1 MAIDPSI
8 ITNATLQQQAQQNE
22 IGKNLA
28 GLTGAL
34 GQLVLGRKAQQMSQL
49 ATPQEQKAF
58 ANDSIFS
65 PYLNRVLK
73 ANQAESQK
81 NALDLLKAQAEIG
94 KTNSE
99 ATKNNAQAGG
109 FTLDNS
115 QKKFG
120 ALQGAFQ
127 QAALTGD
134 KGAVLLTLDALQRTG
149 TITPEDYAHNFK
161 IVSAMSPEEIKQYA
175 TGSGLLNKDLAPY
188 LSQTKDNAANNA
200 TSEAN
205 NIRTTD
211 ASRYATDTTA
221 ATADKNRAQDKILA
235 EQKIALER
243 GEFETMTG
251 TDGKAYAVYKDGRV
265 EPLLLK
271 SGEAFTP
278 QPKGNSGQP
287 KLSDKALQLV
297 NDLNVQLSTASQN
310 SSKINGLINDV
321 QSGRLNLSAANQ
333 LGAKARN
340 AIGLSDENSRGVENF
355 QTALN
360 QAVNDVLM
368 MAKGTQT
375 EGDANRAAQ
384 VIAAN
389 PPRDNAAALQA
400 LQRLA
405 AVQNNTIAVLN
416 QNINGIYDNYGLSRS
431 QGTPNQSAQAKSTEQ
446 NVTIPKG
453 AYMTLSD
460 VKASAKNAGISVE
473 DAIQRLQSKGVTIR

>member
-49 ATPQEQKAF
+49 ATPQEQQAF

-81 NALDLLKAQAEIG
+81 NAIDLLKAQAEIG

-188 LSQTKDNAANNA
+188 LSQTKNNEADNA
-200 TSEAN
+200 TSVAN

-211 ASRYATDTTA
+211 ASRYATDTAA
-221 ATADKNRAQDKILA
+221 ATADKNRIQDKILE
-235 EQKIALER
+235 EQKLAMER

-278 QPKGNSGQP
+278 QPKGTNKETQ
-287 KLSDKALQLV
+287 LQMIKRKE
-297 NDLNVQLSTASQN
+297 SAQN
-310 SSKINGLINDV
+310 HV
-321 QSGRLNLSAANQ
+321 SA
-333 LGAKARN
+333 
-340 AIGLSDENSRGVENF
+340 
-355 QTALN
+355 
-360 QAVNDVLM
+360 
-368 MAKGTQT
+368 
-375 EGDANRAAQ
+375 
-384 VIAAN
+384 
-389 PPRDNAAALQA
+389 
-400 LQRLA
+400 
-405 AVQNNTIAVLN
+405 
-416 QNINGIYDNYGLSRS
+416 
-431 QGTPNQSAQAKSTEQ
+431 SAQAASGATLAANIANRYVQGGYNPAKFALESKIPGTEAYGIAKDLESLKSNAFLSRADQMRGLGALTETEGARLISSVSPLDPMQSSEKFLTDLKNVANTFRDISKSNRDKAQLYANPNGNITNPTVAPAESTDQ

>member
-49 ATPQEQKAF
+49 ATPKEQQAF

-73 ANQAESQK
+73 AKQAESQK
-81 NALDLLKAQAEIG
+81 NAIDLLKAQAEIR

-134 KGAVLLTLDALQRTG
+134 KGAVLLTLDILQRTG

-188 LSQTKDNAANNA
+188 LSQTKNNEADNA
-200 TSEAN
+200 TSVAN

-211 ASRYATDTTA
+211 ASRYATDTAA
-221 ATADKNRAQDKILA
+221 ATADKNRIQDKILE
-235 EQKIALER
+235 EQKLAMER

-278 QPKGNSGQP
+278 QPKGTNKETQ
-287 KLSDKALQLV
+287 LQMIKRKE
-297 NDLNVQLSTASQN
+297 SAQN
-310 SSKINGLINDV
+310 HV
-321 QSGRLNLSAANQ
+321 SA
-333 LGAKARN
+333 
-340 AIGLSDENSRGVENF
+340 
-355 QTALN
+355 
-360 QAVNDVLM
+360 
-368 MAKGTQT
+368 
-375 EGDANRAAQ
+375 
-384 VIAAN
+384 
-389 PPRDNAAALQA
+389 
-400 LQRLA
+400 
-405 AVQNNTIAVLN
+405 
-416 QNINGIYDNYGLSRS
+416 
-431 QGTPNQSAQAKSTEQ
+431 SAQAASGATLAANIANRYVQGGYNPAKFALESKIPGTEAYGIAKDLESLKSNAFLSRADQMRGLGALTETEGARLISSVSPLDPMQSSEKFLTDLKNVANTFRDISKSNRDKAQLYANPNGNITNPTVAPAESTEQ

-460 VKASAKNAGISVE
+460 VKASAKNAGISVKE
-473 DAIQRLQSKGVTIR
+473 AIQRLQSKGVTIR

>member
-34 GQLVLGRKAQQMSQL
+34 GQLVLGRRINQMRQL
-49 ATPQEQKAF
+49 GTPDEQKAF
-58 ANDSIFS
+58 ANNSIFA
-65 PYLNRVLK
+65 PQLNQVLK
-73 ANQAESQK
+73 SDQVIAQK
-81 NALDLLKAQAEIG
+81 NAIDMLKAQAEIG

-188 LSQTKDNAANNA
+188 LSQTKNNEADNAA
-200 TSEAN
+200 SVAN

-211 ASRYATDTTA
+211 ASRYATDTA
-221 ATADKNRAQDKILA
+221 AETSDKNRIQDKILA

-243 GEFETMTG
+243 GDFETMTG

-278 QPKGNSGQP
+278 QPKGTNKETQLQMIKRKESAQNHVSASTQAASGANLAANIANRYVQGGYNP
-287 KLSDKALQLV
+287 AKFALESKIPGTEAYGIAKDLESLKSNAFLSRADQMRGLGALTETEGARLISSVSPLDPMQSSEKFLTDLKNVANTFRDISKSNRDKAQLY
-297 NDLNVQLSTASQN
+297 
-310 SSKINGLINDV
+310 
-321 QSGRLNLSAANQ
+321 
-333 LGAKARN
+333 
-340 AIGLSDENSRGVENF
+340 
-355 QTALN
+355 
-360 QAVNDVLM
+360 
-368 MAKGTQT
+368 
-375 EGDANRAAQ
+375 
-384 VIAAN
+384 AN
-389 PPRDNAAALQA
+389 PNGVITNSQSQKQPTQVDTAKL
-400 LQRLA
+400 
-405 AVQNNTIAVLN
+405 NTILFGN
-416 QNINGIYDNYGLSRS
+416 
-431 QGTPNQSAQAKSTEQ
+431 
-446 NVTIPKG
+446 
-453 AYMTLSD
+453 
-460 VKASAKNAGISVE
+460 
-473 DAIQRLQSKGVTIR
+473 

>member
-49 ATPQEQKAF
+49 ATPQEQQAF

-211 ASRYATDTTA
+211 ASRYATDTAA
-221 ATADKNRAQDKILA
+221 ATADKNRTQDAQQFSQKQQLDEWLA
-235 EQKIALER
+235 KNKPIGTEMGNDGYMYAIYPGGKGVRISDER
-243 GEFETMTG
+243 GSPIQ
-251 TDGKAYAVYKDGRV
+251 V
-265 EPLLLK
+265 
-271 SGEAFTP
+271 
-278 QPKGNSGQP
+278 QPKGS
-287 KLSDKALQLV
+287 S
-297 NDLNVQLSTASQN
+297 STVASQN
-310 SSKINGLINDV
+310 EEKQRISRVNAVLDEIQGILPQATASYA
-321 QSGRLNLSAANQ
+321 GRGIDLLA
-333 LGAKARN
+333 
-340 AIGLSDENSRGVENF
+340 RGVGLATPGDVATGKLGTLGG
-355 QTALN
+355 QLVALMPKMSGPQSDKDVAMYKQMAGQLDDPTIPLQVRQAALETIRSLNNKYAEMNTQKAATVPYRNDGSGNTQPQN
-360 QAVNDVLM
+360 QAKL
-368 MAKGTQT
+368 
-375 EGDANRAAQ
+375 
-384 VIAAN
+384 
-389 PPRDNAAALQA
+389 
-400 LQRLA
+400 
-405 AVQNNTIAVLN
+405 NNILF
-416 QNINGIYDNYGLSRS
+416 GR
-431 QGTPNQSAQAKSTEQ
+431 
-446 NVTIPKG
+446 
-453 AYMTLSD
+453 
-460 VKASAKNAGISVE
+460 
-473 DAIQRLQSKGVTIR
+473 

>member
-22 IGKNLA
+22 IGNKLA

-49 ATPQEQKAF
+49 ATPQEQQAF
-58 ANDSIFS
+58 ANNSIFS

-73 ANQAESQK
+73 ANQLTAQK
-81 NALDLLKAQAEIG
+81 NAIDLLKVQADIG

-188 LSQTKDNAANNA
+188 LSQTKNNEADNQTAI
-200 TSEAN
+200 AN

-211 ASRYATDTTA
+211 ASRYATDTAA
-221 ATADKNRAQDKILA
+221 ATADKNRTQDAQQFSQKQQLEEWLA
-235 EQKIALER
+235 KNKPI
-243 GEFETMTG
+243 G
-251 TDGKAYAVYKDGRV
+251 TEMGNDGYMYAIYPGGKGVRISDGRGS
-265 EPLLLK
+265 PIQI
-271 SGEAFTP
+271 
-278 QPKGNSGQP
+278 QPKGSNST
-287 KLSDKALQLV
+287 V
-297 NDLNVQLSTASQN
+297 ASQN
-310 SSKINGLINDV
+310 EEKQRISRVNAVLDEIQGILPQATASYA
-321 QSGRLNLSAANQ
+321 GRGIDLLA
-333 LGAKARN
+333 
-340 AIGLSDENSRGVENF
+340 RGVGLATPGDVATGKLGTLGG
-355 QTALN
+355 QLVALMPKMSGPQSDKDVAMYKQMAGQLDDPTIPLQVRQAALETIRSLNNKYAKMNTQRASTVPYRNDASSNTQPQN
-360 QAVNDVLM
+360 QAKL
-368 MAKGTQT
+368 
-375 EGDANRAAQ
+375 
-384 VIAAN
+384 
-389 PPRDNAAALQA
+389 
-400 LQRLA
+400 
-405 AVQNNTIAVLN
+405 NNILF
-416 QNINGIYDNYGLSRS
+416 GR
-431 QGTPNQSAQAKSTEQ
+431 
-446 NVTIPKG
+446 
-453 AYMTLSD
+453 
-460 VKASAKNAGISVE
+460 
-473 DAIQRLQSKGVTIR
+473 

>member
-22 IGKNLA
+22 IGNKLA

-49 ATPQEQKAF
+49 ATPQEQQAF

-73 ANQAESQK
+73 ANQLTAQK
-81 NALDLLKAQAEIG
+81 NAIDLLKAQAEIG

-109 FTLDNS
+109 YTLDNS

-120 ALQGAFQ
+120 AIQGVFQ

-134 KGAVLLTLDALQRTG
+134 KGQLLLGFDALNRTG
-149 TITPEDYAHNFK
+149 MITPDEYKHNSA
-161 IVSAMSPEEIKQYA
+161 IVQAMSPEEVKKFAMGIA
-175 TGSGLLNKDLAPY
+175 LTNKDTAPFLY
-188 LSQTKDNAANNA
+188 QTKNNEADNA
-200 TSEAN
+200 TSVAN

-211 ASRYATDTTA
+211 ASRYATDTAA
-221 ATADKNRAQDKILA
+221 ATADKNRIQDKILE
-235 EQKIALER
+235 EQKLAMER

-278 QPKGNSGQP
+278 QPKGTNKETQ
-287 KLSDKALQLV
+287 LQMIKRKE
-297 NDLNVQLSTASQN
+297 SAQN
-310 SSKINGLINDV
+310 HV
-321 QSGRLNLSAANQ
+321 SA
-333 LGAKARN
+333 
-340 AIGLSDENSRGVENF
+340 
-355 QTALN
+355 
-360 QAVNDVLM
+360 
-368 MAKGTQT
+368 
-375 EGDANRAAQ
+375 
-384 VIAAN
+384 
-389 PPRDNAAALQA
+389 
-400 LQRLA
+400 
-405 AVQNNTIAVLN
+405 
-416 QNINGIYDNYGLSRS
+416 
-431 QGTPNQSAQAKSTEQ
+431 SAQAASGATLAANIANRYVQGGYNPAKFALESKIPGTEAYGIAKDLESLKSNAFLSRADQMRGLGALTETEGARLISSVSPLDPMQSSEKFLTDLKNVANTFRDISKSNRDKAQLYANPNGNITNPTVAPAESTEQ

-460 VKASAKNAGISVE
+460 VKASAMNAGISVKE
-473 DAIQRLQSKGVTIR
+473 AIQRLQSKGVTIR